1 MRWRI
6 KGFRIAKHAKGF
18 VCITQEEKSDGGRRR
33 RRLTLEASNKWAAGT
48 EASDLVGKL
57 RQSEPKE
64 NLNVSQIVAL
74 YLEQTEAISKQDMIY
89 HFKPVL
95 EMLGP
100 MTPDAITEEVCK
112 RYAGDRKRS
121 AGTIRVELGLLNTAL
136 KWAKKHKKIAE
147 APWVWMPPAPPPRD
161 RTLTREEANRLIE
174 ACDKN
179 HVRLFVTLALN
190 TAGRAS
196 ALLGLR
202 WQMVDLHAK
211 KLDLGGTGRQKR
223 RAYLPINPT
232 LHAALTEAKEAS
244 LTPFVIEWA
253 GKPIKDINRSF
264 NLAVKNAGLDRKV
277 TPHVLRHTA
286 ASWMAM
292 QRVPF
297 EEIAQFLGH
306 TNPALTFKVYAKFHP
321 DYLQEAAKAL
331 G

>member
-1 MRWRI
+1 MLW
-6 KGFRIAKHAKGF
+6 RIAKHKKGF
-18 VCITQEEKSDGGRRR
+18 VCIIADRPGHKRRIA
-33 RRLTLEASNKWAAGT
+33 LKAPNKWLAQT
-48 EASDLVGKL
+48 EASDLVADIE
-57 RQSEPKE
+57 RRRPKE

-95 EMLGP
+95 ETLGP

-121 AGTIRVELGLLNTAL
+121 AGTIRVELGLMNTAL
-136 KWAKKHKKIAE
+136 KWAKKHKKISE

-161 RTLTREEANRLIE
+161 RTLTRDEAAALIQ
-174 ACDKN
+174 ASRMP
-179 HVRLFVTLALN
+179 HVRLFAIVALN
-190 TAGRAS
+190 TGARAS
-196 ALLGLR
+196 AILDLR
-202 WQMVDLHAK
+202 WQAVDLGQRKVA
-211 KLDLGGTGRQKR
+211 LGGFGRQKKR
-223 RAYLPINPT
+223 GQGLPINET
-232 LHAALTEAKEAS
+232 LFQALTEAKEAA

-306 TNPALTFKVYAKFHP
+306 TNPALTFKCYAKFHP